1 MTFTMPETVVASS
14 LGLKVLFDNTAFE
27 ITNIAEAP
35 YTDMQPYLPGCN
47 NAGNVMVSYC
57 DPTYDA
63 NTTITKGTVLLEVT
77 FKVKEDAELGEKVFE
92 IEDWNVT
99 GPFNEETYEMDFIT
113 PAIDSYTKS
122 VEVVEKPGVNLSGS
136 VKAFGDASANV
147 TIELVSGETIVATTT
162 VTGNSGTYT
171 FEGVE
176 AGSYVIKVSKSRHA
190 LREYAVEVAD
200 ADVAQDLLIWL
211 YGDVTGDGV
220 VNNTDVMQ
228 INRYNTNNTSVFNQT
243 ANSDYRFKVA
253 NVTAIT
259 GTDTVVNNTDVMQI
273 NRYNTN
279 NTSVFDRLA

>member
-1 MTFTMPETVVASS
+1 EGES
-14 LGLKVLFDNTAFE
+14 
-27 ITNIAEAP
+27 
-35 YTDMQPYLPGCN
+35 
-47 NAGNVMVSYC
+47 
-57 DPTYDA
+57 
-63 NTTITKGTVLLEVT
+63 VLLEVSAT
-77 FKVKEDAELGEKVFE
+77 ANGELSYQWYKDGVAVDGATEASYEATEAGLYKVVVTNTLSGTTAQTESSVAAVTVKAPEGF
-92 IEDWNVT
+92 NVT
-99 GPFNEETYEMDFIT
+99 GT
-113 PAIDSYTKS
+113 
-122 VEVVEKPGVNLSGS
+122 
-136 VKAFGDASANV
+136 VKAFGDSSANV
-147 TIELVSGETIVATTT
+147 TIELVSEDTVVATTT
-162 VTGNSGTYT
+162 VAGNSGTYT

-190 LREYAVEVAD
+190 LREYAVEVVD

-259 GTDTVVNNTDVMQI
+259 GTDKVVNNTDVMQI